1 MTSVSEIFDGAFH
14 LENALSKEE
23 QSLLFQIYFDTKEE
37 FYIPKLRNGSSMNL
51 QMNCLGKHWNAIDYK
66 YYATR
71 TDVDNK
77 PVKTIPKD
85 LISIA
90 RRLTYKLFPYHSP
103 YWDIC
108 IINYY
113 DNKSSLGMHRDNSE
127 SIQALD
133 IGHPVVSFSIGVPA
147 IFRVGGLARQSESK
161 DINLSSGDVF
171 ILGGPSRMR
180 YHGILKINSSFTE
193 EISYVKELNGGRVN
207 FTLRKY

>member
-1 MTSVSEIFDGAFH
+1 MTSVSEIFDGAFY

-23 QSLLFQIYFDTKEE
+23 QFLLFQIYSEMKEE
-37 FYIPKLRNGSSMNL
+37 FYTPKLKNGNSMNL

-113 DNKSSLGMHRDNSE
+113 DNKSSLGIHRDNSE

-133 IGHPVVSFSIGVPA
+133 MGHPVVSFSIGVPA
-147 IFRVGGLARQSESK
+147 IFRVGGLVRQGESK
-161 DINLSSGDVF
+161 DITLLGGDVF
-171 ILGGPSRMR
+171 IFGGSSRMR
-180 YHGILKINSSFTE
+180 YHGILGIDSSFVE
-193 EISYVKELNGGRVN
+193 EIPYAKELNGGRIN